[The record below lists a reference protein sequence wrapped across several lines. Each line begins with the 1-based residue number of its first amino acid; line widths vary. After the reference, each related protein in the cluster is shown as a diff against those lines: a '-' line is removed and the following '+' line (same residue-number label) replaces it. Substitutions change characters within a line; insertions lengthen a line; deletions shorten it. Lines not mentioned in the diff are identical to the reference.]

1 MRFIAPFILLLSMS
15 LSIQAQNAKK
25 KKQLTDLAEGI
36 VLAIEENNEDF
47 LDKAF
52 DLEAFADRIIIKGS
66 SAQIQDFNAGFIK
79 SLEKHSLLNRLLLQ
93 VVVNSGAHYDL
104 VRAYFDEKEPHLIFR
119 LFGDEGINY
128 HDYLIRKIKGEYKV
142 IDIYVYLTGEYLS
155 DTYKR
160 IYLMGGK
167 EYFDSAQTAGMPELT
182 MEDLT
187 KLGTIRELYKQ
198 GEYKAADEVMQSVK
212 EEVRN
217 EKIFRLMDVQVK
229 SNLDD
234 NVYIKV
240 MQDYRDAFPD
250 DPSIDLIS
258 IDLFVYSENYQAAHQ
273 AVDNVNDRVG
283 GDTFLDFYRG
293 YVYYAAGDHAKAE
306 TALLKFT
313 DNYPAFDDGPF
324 YLLAIYIESERFEK
338 AISVFQDLINDYGFT
353 REDLISF
360 AEEET
365 DYVPLVNS
373 EAYKTWKKN

>member
-1 MRFIAPFILLLSMS
+1 
-15 LSIQAQNAKK
+15 
-25 KKQLTDLAEGI
+25 
-36 VLAIEENNEDF
+36 
-47 LDKAF
+47 
-52 DLEAFADRIIIKGS
+52 
-66 SAQIQDFNAGFIK
+66 
-79 SLEKHSLLNRLLLQ
+79 
-93 VVVNSGAHYDL
+93 
-104 VRAYFDEKEPHLIFR
+104 
-119 LFGDEGINY
+119 
-128 HDYLIRKIKGEYKV
+128 
-142 IDIYVYLTGEYLS
+142 
-155 DTYKR
+155 
-160 IYLMGGK
+160 MGGK

-234 NVYIKV
+234 DVYIKV